1 MFPCIASSPF
11 AQSREDVQCP
21 RAAQQL
27 SHTLTFLEQAGVQV
41 ARSLKV
47 PSSSGSERVSERVS
61 ESAGEGAATVV
72 VQRLFLD
79 IERGLSLSPPYSYYY
94 YYYYYYYYFDPDPA
108 ALLT

>member
-1 MFPCIASSPF
+1 VFPCLHRLASSPF

-47 PSSSGSERVSERVS
+47 PSSSGSVSERVGERVS
-61 ESAGEGAATVV
+61 ESVGERAGEGAATVV

-79 IERGLSLSPPYSYYY
+79 IERGLSLSPP
-94 YYYYYYYYFDPDPA
+94 
-108 ALLT
+108 

>member
-1 MFPCIASSPF
+1 VFACLHRLASSPF

-27 SHTLTFLEQAGVQV
+27 SLAHSNLTFLEQAYAGVQV

-47 PSSSGSERVSERVS
+47 PSSSGSERVGERVSERVS
-61 ESAGEGAATVV
+61 ESAGEGAATIV

-79 IERGLSLSPPYSYYY
+79 IEDLSPP
-94 YYYYYYYYFDPDPA
+94 YYFDPDPDPA
-108 ALLT
+108 ALST